1 MNGRLK
7 SSADRQVPL
16 RPTAAV
22 SAIGLEKSYG
32 DVTVLGPLDLTIERG
47 ESVVLAG
54 HNGSGKSTLLG
65 VVAGTIESSEGRVSV
80 FGRAPG
86 SLASRAAVSY
96 LPDTPVLYD
105 DLSVVEHLDH
115 IARLHGRHDPE
126 RVDELID
133 RLGLR
138 HRCEDLPSR
147 FSRGLRQR
155 TALAV
160 GLVRPFDL
168 LLVDEPFVGLD
179 RSGREALTALIDEAR
194 ERGATVVVA
203 THEPTLLQTFDRCVG
218 LHDGDLVFD
227 GPPGDYSA

>member
-1 MNGRLK
+1 MSGRLK
-7 SSADRQVPL
+7 SSTDRTAPR
-16 RPTAAV
+16 RPSAAIDAV
-22 SAIGLEKSYG
+22 GIEKSYG
-32 DVTVLGPLDLTIERG
+32 DVVVLGPLDLSVERG
-47 ESVVLAG
+47 EAVVLAG

-65 VVAGTIESSEGRVSV
+65 MVAGTIESSGGRVSV
-80 FGRAPG
+80 FGRPPG
-86 SLASRAAVSY
+86 SLLSRGAVSY

-115 IARLHGRHDPE
+115 ISRLHGDHQAD
-126 RVDELID
+126 RVDDLID

-138 HRCEDLPSR
+138 LRCDDLPSR

-179 RSGREALTALIDEAR
+179 RSGRTALLGLIDEAR
-194 ERGATVVVA
+194 QRGATVVVA
-203 THEPTLLQTFDRCVG
+203 THEPTLLQDFDRCVG

-227 GPPGDYSA
+227 GSPADYSD